1 MKKIY
6 TLALA
11 AALCMSAN
19 AAQRQQ
25 MTSSQIQVNKTL
37 GYVES
42 QTVEMPSFAT
52 MKKAPATVDD
62 VAGIY
67 TWTANSLLQSSV
79 INHDIIIEVDDAA
92 KGTVKVT
99 LMSIGDQQSS
109 LPITVAGVVDLAAGT
124 LSIANNQKVGQDADG
139 DIIFYLKEA
148 NQEGEVLDGKSDA
161 AATVG
166 TIATGAITFP
176 ATDIWALG
184 DYNAENLGWYFLCYN
199 NAFGQEIEENP
210 DDWTD
215 FGTATFIDGWGI
227 SGAGKNPA
235 DYPWVVEIQQ
245 NVETSSIYRIHNPYK
260 AEGCPLSSVGK
271 LGNIVF
277 SIDNPACV
285 LVYPSY
291 FSGLMNGSEKLY
303 FFNLEGNFFMA
314 GATFE
319 EIAEAFAEQDMPMS
333 TYSNGVVDI
342 PNCRF
347 DIEQSC
353 TKNYVWQTEQGA
365 SLVNMMKSKIT
376 FDRMPSGIDEVAV
389 SENNAPVEYFN
400 LQGMRVVNPENGL
413 YIRRQGNKV
422 EKVFVK

>member
-245 NVETSSIYRIHNPYK
+245 NVETSSIYRIQ
-260 AEGCPLSSVGK
+260 SV
-271 LGNIVF
+271 
-277 SIDNPACV
+277 
-285 LVYPSY
+285 
-291 FSGLMNGSEKLY
+291 
-303 FFNLEGNFFMA
+303 
-314 GATFE
+314 
-319 EIAEAFAEQDMPMS
+319 
-333 TYSNGVVDI
+333 
-342 PNCRF
+342 
-347 DIEQSC
+347 
-353 TKNYVWQTEQGA
+353 
-365 SLVNMMKSKIT
+365 
-376 FDRMPSGIDEVAV
+376 
-389 SENNAPVEYFN
+389 
-400 LQGMRVVNPENGL
+400 
-413 YIRRQGNKV
+413 
-422 EKVFVK
+422 